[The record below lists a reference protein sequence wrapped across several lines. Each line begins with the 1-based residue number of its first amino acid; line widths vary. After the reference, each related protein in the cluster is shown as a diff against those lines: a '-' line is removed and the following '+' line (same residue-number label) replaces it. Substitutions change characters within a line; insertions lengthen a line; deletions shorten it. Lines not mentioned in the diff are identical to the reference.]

1 MKKAGWLK
9 DAEARPEG
17 YFDSKG
23 NKLKGAR
30 LTKEQCDEW
39 NGVKKAAPKKLELK
53 IEEEAP
59 AEITEVTIKVEV
71 AEEAPK
77 EKKPL
82 FKKRKK

>member
-9 DAEARPEG
+9 DAIARPEG

-30 LTKEQCDEW
+30 LTQEQCDDW
-39 NGVKKAAPKKLELK
+39 NGVKKAAKKIELK

-59 AEITEVTIKVEV
+59 AEVTEVTVEV
-71 AEEAPK
+71 EE
-77 EKKPL
+77 KPSVS
-82 FKKRKK
+82 KKRKK